1 MGDALDSRFEDL
13 FPGIR
18 RYPYKGRDDFETVAN
33 HEFTLPDRREYF
45 LVTNLSKDTFE
56 ADFLN
61 NDDNSWKEYFYN
73 LQVLVAKMAL
83 PPHEAA
89 CRALGQVIMTAAN
102 NNKSLDDLILLTQGA
117 SHVMLGTSKKCPD
130 ESFRPIDFV
139 NRAFPTVVIETALT
153 ESDKKLE
160 DDATRWV
167 RDSNGQVT
175 AITIRLE
182 RATEHIVLRRW
193 VWANN
198 TAVIKQ
204 ETTITN
210 GCGNRRGQRPPA
222 LITNEPFIIPYR
234 ELYGRNAVGSMDQD
248 ISVGRRELEEICVQ
262 AWASV

>member
-1 MGDALDSRFEDL
+1 MGDTLDSRFEDL

-18 RYPYKGRDDFETVAN
+18 RYPYKGRDDFVTVIN

-56 ADFLN
+56 TDFFN

-73 LQVLVAKMAL
+73 LQLLVAKMPL

-89 CRALGQVIMTAAN
+89 GRFLGQAILTAAN
-102 NNKSLDDLILLTQGA
+102 TDRRLDGLMILTQGA
-117 SHVMLGTSKKCPD
+117 SHVMLDTSAKCPD
-130 ESFRPIDFV
+130 ESFRPIDLV
-139 NRAFPTVVIETALT
+139 DRAFPTVVIETALT
-153 ESDKKLE
+153 ESGQKLE

-167 RDSNGQVT
+167 RASNGQVT

-182 RATEHIVLRRW
+182 RATENIVLRRW

-198 TAVIKQ
+198 TAVIRQ

-210 GCGNRRGQRPPA
+210 GCGNRRGQRSPA
-222 LITNEPFIIPYR
+222 LITNEPFFILP
-234 ELYGRNAVGSMDQD
+234 GAVRARCSG
-248 ISVGRRELEEICVQ
+248 
-262 AWASV
+262 